1 MVSLALVSQKGG
13 VGKTT
18 LALNLAYAAA
28 RRGWRTLLVDT
39 DPQGSI
45 GLSLQ
50 GSAAANEGFVEYLE
64 GAGSLDRYVLG
75 TRVPELS
82 ILPAGAPSAERAER
96 WEKAL
101 GGSPGV
107 AGLLAEASDDHD
119 LVLLDTCS
127 GVHGPNLQVLRHAD
141 KLLAPIQAEPL
152 ALRSM
157 TQLLEAVGLLRQQG
171 APVKLAGFV
180 VTMLSSRQEV
190 SLSVAQEAWSL
201 LPVDMVLEAFV
212 PRDHVFLLASA
223 HGVPLGLLSK
233 RPPPVATVFDRI
245 VAELEPR
252 LGLIVEEAEVAPIAL
267 MD

>member
-1 MVSLALVSQKGG
+1 MISLALVSQKGG

-28 RRGWRTLLVDT
+28 QRGWRTLLVDA

-50 GSAAANEGFVEYLE
+50 GSAAAHEGFVEYLE
-64 GAGSLDRYVLG
+64 GAGSLDKYVLG
-75 TRVPELS
+75 TRLPELS
-82 ILPAGAPSAERAER
+82 ILPTGEPSAERSER
-96 WEKAL
+96 WERAL
-101 GGSPGV
+101 DGSPGV
-107 AGLLAEASDDHD
+107 AGLLAEASDDYD
-119 LVLLDTCS
+119 LMLLDTCS
-127 GVHGPNLQVLRHAD
+127 GLHGKNLRVLHPVD
-141 KLLAPIQAEPL
+141 HLLAPIQAEPL

-171 APVKLAGFV
+171 SQVQLSGFV

-190 SLSVAQEAWSL
+190 SLSVAQEAWAL

-223 HGVPLGLLSK
+223 HGVPLGLLSQ
-233 RPPPVATVFDRI
+233 RPPPVATVFDRM

>member
-1 MVSLALVSQKGG
+1 MVSLAMVSQKGG

-18 LALNLAYAAA
+18 LALNLALAAA
-28 RRGWRTLLVDT
+28 RRGWRTLLVDG

-50 GSAAANEGFVEYLE
+50 GSAAAREGFVEYLE
-64 GAGSLDRYVLG
+64 GAGSLARYIVE

-82 ILPAGAPSAERAER
+82 ILPAGAPSAERGVR
-96 WEKAL
+96 WERAL
-101 GGSPGV
+101 AGSPGV
-107 AGLLAEASDDHD
+107 EGLLAETTDDFD

-127 GVHGPNLQVLRHAD
+127 GLRGSNLEVLKPVD

-157 TQLLEAVGLLRQQG
+157 TQLLEAVGLLRQEGSG
-171 APVKLAGFV
+171 AQLVGFV

-190 SLSVAQEAWSL
+190 SLSVAQEAWNL
-201 LPVDMVLEAFV
+201 LPADMVLEAFV
-212 PRDHVFLLASA
+212 PRDPVFLVASA
-223 HGVPLGLLSK
+223 HGVPLGLLSQ

-252 LGLIVEEAEVAPIAL
+252 LGLVVEEVEIAPVAL
-267 MD
+267 LD